1 MNKLKTGN
9 ATWNSNQLRLWN
21 ELATLILVAVV
32 FLVELQSTL
41 SWVSGVLGFFGTGI
55 GLMLGIRLYKKVRK
69 K

>member
-1 MNKLKTGN
+1 
-9 ATWNSNQLRLWN
+9 
-21 ELATLILVAVV
+21 VAVV

-41 SWVSGVLGFFGTGI
+41 SWVGGVLGFFGTGI